1 MSIHIGAKKGDIAGT
16 VLLPGDPLR
25 AKFVA
30 ENMLENAFCYNEV
43 RGMYGYTGT
52 YKGKRVSIQG
62 AGMGL
67 PSTSI
72 YVNELITEYEVKN
85 IIRVGTFGCIQK
97 DLKVG
102 QVALAMS
109 ASTDSNINKLIFG
122 DQHFAPTAD
131 FSLLLNAYNEAKKL
145 GVDVK
150 IGNIFSA
157 DSFYNPNPNWW
168 KIWAEYGVLGAEME
182 SSGIYTIASKH
193 NVKALSILT
202 VSDNIVT
209 GAASTAKE
217 REQSFTEMMTIALE
231 IAE

>member
-1 MSIHIGAKKGDIAGT
+1 MSIHIGAKKGDIADT

-122 DQHFAPTAD
+122 DQHYAPTAD

-182 SSGIYTIASKH
+182 SSGIYTIAAKH